1 MENGPNIPD
10 AGDVFEEHGKRES
23 PEGRPADIVGV
34 ARESIRKLIDQ
45 RHYAFD
51 FPDELQT

>member
-45 RHYAFD
+45 RHHAFD